1 MYSRASS
8 ERQYSA
14 TESILM
20 ETLFKVI
27 SYYIP
32 LLLSITIHEY
42 AHALVSNRLGD
53 DTAERFGRLTLN
65 PLAHIDILGTVIMPI
80 MGILSGLPFF
90 GWAKPVPFNPLFFS
104 RNISM
109 RKGIMY
115 TALAGPVSNLIFAVL
130 MIVLGRMILFLI
142 PNTSSHIFRA
152 LFLLVV
158 NTMQVNI
165 GLFLFNLLPVPPL
178 DGSKILY
185 GILPENRMYIIEF
198 LEKYSF
204 VLFIAIIIFAGDIIG
219 PAFVALTRFFFHLM
233 GISI

>member
-1 MYSRASS
+1 
-8 ERQYSA
+8 
-14 TESILM
+14 M
-20 ETLFKVI
+20 EILFKTV

-42 AHALVSNRLGD
+42 SHALISNRLGD
-53 DTAERFGRLTLN
+53 NTAYLAGRLTLN
-65 PLAHIDILGTVIMPI
+65 PLAHIDIIGTVIMPI

-90 GWAKPVPFNPLFFS
+90 GWAKPVPFNPLYFR
-104 RNISM
+104 RNVSI

-115 TALAGPVSNLIFAVL
+115 TALAGPVSNLIFAIL
-130 MIVLGRMILFLI
+130 MIIFGRIILLI
-142 PNTSSHIFRA
+142 TPNTDTNLFKA

-185 GILPENRMYIIEF
+185 GILPENKMYIVEF
-198 LEKYSF
+198 LERYSF
-204 VLFIAIIIFAGDIIG
+204 VLFIGIIIFAGDIIG
-219 PAFVALTRFFFHLM
+219 PAFIGMTRFFFSLM
-233 GISI
+233 GINL